1 MSLKCLVLCSDEKIL
16 RILRRVLSDLEIEV
30 EHCSAAELAVQ
41 KLTRQRF
48 EAVIVDSSDHNA
60 ASEVL
65 RSARFAPCNKR
76 AVAVAVVDTNVAVRT
91 AFDMGAHFVLFKPLF
106 TERAK
111 ASFRA
116 VRALMKRERRRNAR
130 LAVEIPVSFRLDG
143 GAGQLRAT
151 TIDLGEGG
159 IAVQFSSRP
168 QNIGS
173 MVVQF
178 VLPGTPHAIDCI
190 AEVAWE
196 NGARQVGVRF
206 VDLLPE
212 TRDVLKSWLESRSP
226 EFEKDDPPAQCKLAD
241 LSPGGCY
248 LEIASPFPIRT
259 RVILAAD
266 AGDERI
272 RAEGIVRLMHPE
284 LGMGV
289 EFVRKTSKQREHVQ
303 GLLRCIS
310 QSQNSVSLMVEPE
323 GLETT
328 ATACEQG
335 DALLDFFQK
344 RSGLSAEEFHT
355 ELRKWRSAH
364 KSLSAASS

>member
-1 MSLKCLVLCSDEKIL
+1 MSLKCLLLCSDEKIL

-30 EHCSAAELAVQ
+30 EDCPESEAALR

-48 EAVIVDSSDHNA
+48 EAVIVDCSDHNA

-65 RSARFAPCNKR
+65 RSVRSAPCNKR

-91 AFDMGAHFVLFKPLF
+91 AFDMGAHFVLFKPLSS
-106 TERAK
+106 ERAK

-130 LAVEIPVSFRLDG
+130 LAVAIPVSFRLDG

-151 TIDLGEGG
+151 TTDLGEGG
-159 IAVQFSSRP
+159 IAVQFSSKP
-168 QNIGS
+168 QNLGS
-173 MVVQF
+173 MVVQL
-178 VLPGTPHAIDCI
+178 VLPGTSHTIECI
-190 AEVAWE
+190 ADVAWE
-196 NGARQVGVRF
+196 NGSRQVGVRF

-212 TRDVLKSWLESRSP
+212 VRDVLKSWLEARSP
-226 EFEKDDPPAQCKLAD
+226 EFEEDDPPMQCKLAD
-241 LSPGGCY
+241 LTPGGCY
-248 LEIASPFPIRT
+248 LEIASPFPVRT
-259 RVILAAD
+259 RVILSVN
-266 AGDERI
+266 AGEQRI

-289 EFVRKTSKQREHVQ
+289 EFVRKNPKQREHVQ
-303 GLLRCIS
+303 ELLRFIS
-310 QSQNSVSLMVEPE
+310 QRQSPVSLMVEPE
-323 GLETT
+323 GLETE
-328 ATACEQG
+328 AIACEKG

-344 RSGLSAEEFHT
+344 KAALSAEEFQA

>member
-1 MSLKCLVLCSDEKIL
+1 MSLKCNLHCSDENIL
-16 RILRRVLSDLEIEV
+16 RILRRVLRDLEIEV
-30 EHCSAAELAVQ
+30 EDCSQSELAVR

-48 EAVIVDSSDHNA
+48 EAVIVDCSDRDA

-65 RSARFAPCNKR
+65 RSVRFAPCNKR

-91 AFDMGAHFVLFKPLF
+91 AFDMGAHFVLFKPLSS
-106 TERAK
+106 ERAK

-151 TIDLGEGG
+151 TTDLGEGG

-168 QNIGS
+168 QNLGS

-178 VLPGTPHAIDCI
+178 VLPGTSHTIECI
-190 AEVAWE
+190 ADVAWE

-212 TRDVLKSWLESRSP
+212 TRDILKSWLETRSP
-226 EFEKDDPPAQCKLAD
+226 EFEKDDPPAECKVAD
-241 LSPGGCY
+241 LTPGGCY
-248 LEIASPFPIRT
+248 LETASPFPVRT
-259 RVILAAD
+259 RVILSAY
-266 AGDERI
+266 AGAQRI

-284 LGMGV
+284 IGMGV
-289 EFVRKTSKQREHVQ
+289 EFVRKSVKQREHVQ
-303 GLLRCIS
+303 ELLRCIS
-310 QSQNSVSLMVEPE
+310 QIQNSVSLMVEPE
-323 GLETT
+323 GLETE
-328 ATACEQG
+328 ATACEKG

-344 RSGLSAEEFHT
+344 KAALSGEDFRT
-355 ELRKWRSAH
+355 ELSMWRSAH